1 MAYLPTVLGH
11 QVELEYS
18 AFTWD
23 GASTET
29 TEFSSGSLS
38 FLVGEEQVTSG
49 LDLAVQQLKKGDQ
62 VGQGSYITL
71 LPHLLPKIIL
81 ITTSLFP
88 FCFILKSLILYTC
101 KRMHVYVCMY
111 VCMYGTYGLTIR
123 CCSVIVRR
131 LLFAAL
137 IWHTALQVVH
147 LSFHHQYHRNRVV
160 GMAAS
165 GYPPSVPPN
174 SNVVYKVRVLSI
186 KSSLIASA
194 SATSMPRLHPIIY

>member
-1 MAYLPTVLGH
+1 MAHLSTVLGH
-11 QVELEYS
+11 QVELDYS

-81 ITTSLFP
+81 ITTSLFL
-88 FCFILKSLILYTC
+88 FCFILKSLILYTVRANAC
-101 KRMHVYVCMY
+101 MCMY
-111 VCMYGTYGLTIR
+111 VCM
-123 CCSVIVRR
+123 
-131 LLFAAL
+131 
-137 IWHTALQVVH
+137 VH
-147 LSFHHQYHRNRVV
+147 
-160 GMAAS
+160 MD
-165 GYPPSVPPN
+165 
-174 SNVVYKVRVLSI
+174 
-186 KSSLIASA
+186 
-194 SATSMPRLHPIIY
+194 

>member
-1 MAYLPTVLGH
+1 MAHLSTVLGH

-62 VGQGSYITL
+62 VGQGSYIML

-88 FCFILKSLILYTC
+88 FCFILKSLILY
-101 KRMHVYVCMY
+101 MYVQTHACMY

-123 CCSVIVRR
+123 CCTVIVRR

-147 LSFHHQYHRNRVV
+147 LSFHHQYHRNRVD

-186 KSSLIASA
+186 KSSLIAGA
-194 SATSMPRLHPIIY
+194 SATSMPRLHPIIH